1 MDKALRNSIIL
12 GIFLLVTAAF
22 WFVYEYSKTITPQ
35 RTFSVTGEGKEIV
48 IPNIAEIRIGLIS
61 EGKDLVKLQK
71 ENSEKFNRVINF
83 LKSQGIE
90 EKDIKTENYSITPKY
105 RYDKVTEI
113 VGYTINQSL
122 SVKIRDLKK
131 VVEIL
136 SGAVQNGANNIYGP
150 NFTIDDEKVYL
161 DKAREKAI
169 KEAKEKAEKIAKAA
183 GFRLGKIV
191 NIIESSGYLQ
201 PPYPLILKEMG
212 VGGESNI
219 PPQIEPGSQEI
230 KISVTITYEI
240 K

>member
-1 MDKALRNSIIL
+1 MDKTLKNSIIA
-12 GIFLLVTAAF
+12 GIFLLVIALF
-22 WFVYEYSKTITPQ
+22 WFVYEYSKTIQPK
-35 RTFSVTGEGKEIV
+35 RTFSVSAEGKEII
-48 IPNIAEIRIGLIS
+48 IPNIAEVRIGLIS
-61 EGKDLVKLQK
+61 EGKDLVELQK
-71 ENSEKFNRVINF
+71 ENSEKFNKVINF

-131 VVEIL
+131 VGEIL
-136 SGAVQNGANNIYGP
+136 NGVVQHGANNIYGL
-150 NFTIDDEKVYL
+150 NFTIDDEKIYL

-169 KEAKEKAEKIAKAA
+169 KEAKEKAEKIAKTA

-191 NIIESSGYLQ
+191 NITESSGYL
-201 PPYPLILKEMG
+201 PPHSIFLKEMG
-212 VGGESNI
+212 IGGESGI
-219 PPQIEPGSQEI
+219 VPQIEPGSQEI